1 MKRIVFLALVFLS
14 IQASAQLDKNTMM
27 AGGSVVFNKYTPK
40 GGGTSFT
47 SFMGNPNFGYFVA
60 DNFVVGAGIG
70 FNAYGSGNNI
80 VYFSPYLRYFV
91 KKFYLQTKFDYGRS
105 NSQNNSNLSFDLGY
119 ALFLND
125 NVALEPAFYFS
136 QNLNGQGSNLGF
148 KMGFQIYFNR

>member
-1 MKRIVFLALVFLS
+1 MKRIVFLALLFLS
-14 IQASAQLDKNTMM
+14 IQASAQIDKNTMM
-27 AGGSVVFNKYTPK
+27 AGGSVMFNKYTPK
-40 GGGTSFT
+40 GGGASFT
-47 SFMGNPNFGYFVA
+47 AFMVNPNFGYFVA
-60 DNFVVGAGIG
+60 DNFVVGAGVG